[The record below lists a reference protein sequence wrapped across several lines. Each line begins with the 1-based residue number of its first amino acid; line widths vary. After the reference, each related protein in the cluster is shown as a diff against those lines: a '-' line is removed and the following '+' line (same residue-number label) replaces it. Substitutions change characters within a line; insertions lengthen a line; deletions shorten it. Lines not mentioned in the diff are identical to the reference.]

1 MKKISFKLGISF
13 LIVVLILES
22 LLFFFLYLFIVKER
36 VESETDNLLGRGMNH
51 RDVLE
56 KNFNIDTIEHVALM
70 ESEAETKVVIANEK
84 FKIIDASH
92 DINQN
97 MKQLISKGR
106 SMDFSHHGILV
117 ESRWA
122 SEPYL
127 ATISPIIIDGSNEG
141 YVYMFADTNPIRTMI
156 KNITLVFVVIDG
168 IAIIISIITIF
179 FLSQFITQPLIKMKE
194 ATEKITKRDNDVIL
208 DIHRDDEL
216 GELARAIY
224 TLSNELE
231 YLKNERT
238 EFLSSV
244 SHELRTPLTYLKG
257 YADILNRSN
266 LPAKD
271 REKFASIIQEE
282 ATHLAEMVKELFLL
296 AKMDKNQFLI
306 HKKTIPLCYFLQDI
320 ISKLKPAF
328 TEKNIRLQLTCAK
341 DVNVNIDPIRF
352 RQVINNLLDNAR
364 KYASEYTS
372 VKVSAYE
379 QEDNVVIEITD
390 QGEGIPEKDIPYIWE
405 RLYRVDKSRSRALG
419 GRGLGLAIVK
429 EIIERHGGTVNV
441 KSLYGEGTTF
451 TIKIK
456 KWN

>member
-1 MKKISFKLGISF
+1 LKKISFKLGISF
-13 LIVVLILES
+13 LVVVLVLES

-56 KNFNIDTIEHVALM
+56 KNFNMNTIEHVALM
-70 ESEAETKVVIANEK
+70 ESEAETKVVITSEG
-84 FKIIDASH
+84 FEVIDASH

-97 MKQLISKGR
+97 MKRLINKGK
-106 SMDFSHHGILV
+106 SMAFSYHGILV
-117 ESRWA
+117 ESRWE

-127 ATISPIIIDGSNEG
+127 ATISPIIIDGSNKG

-156 KNITLVFVVIDG
+156 KNITLVFVVIGG

-194 ATEKITKRDNDVIL
+194 ATEKITKGDNDVTL
-208 DIHRDDEL
+208 DIHRKDEL
-216 GELARAIY
+216 GELAKSIY
-224 TLSNELE
+224 TLSDELE

-266 LPAKD
+266 LAAQD

-282 ATHLAEMVKELFLL
+282 ATHLAEMIKELFLL
-296 AKMDKNQFLI
+296 AKTDKNQFLI
-306 HKKTIPLCYFLQDI
+306 HKRKIPLCDFLQEI

-328 TEKNIRLQLTCAK
+328 NEKNIRLQLTCDK
-341 DVNVNIDPIRF
+341 DVKVNIDPIRF

-364 KYASEYTS
+364 KYSPEYTN
-372 VKVSAYE
+372 VEISAYE
-379 QEDNVVIEITD
+379 QEDNVTIGITD

-419 GRGLGLAIVK
+419 GSGLGLAIVK
-429 EIIERHGGTVNV
+429 EIVERHGGTVDV
-441 KSLYGEGTTF
+441 KSVFGEGTTF
-451 TIKIK
+451 TIMINK
-456 KWN
+456 